1 MEWIFSVALS
11 LHVGME
17 ADYNAVHPH
26 VRVQQEHF
34 IAGAYYNSM
43 DKISAYGGYRQEYD
57 LFGVEVG
64 AVTGYK
70 WSDKTSISPYFR
82 VTYDDYFMSP
92 VPLGDDP
99 GVVIGYEYKF

>member
-43 DKISAYGGYRQEYD
+43 NKISAYGGYRQEYD

-70 WSDKTSISPYFR
+70 WSDKTSVTPYFR

-92 VPLGDDP
+92 VPIGGDP

>member
-43 DKISAYGGYRQEYD
+43 NKISAYGGYRQEYN

-70 WSDKTSISPYFR
+70 WSDKTSVTPYFR

-92 VPLGDDP
+92 VPLGGDT

>member
-1 MEWIFSVALS
+1 
-11 LHVGME
+11 ME

-43 DKISAYGGYRQEYD
+43 NKISAYGGYRQEYD

-70 WSDKTSISPYFR
+70 WSDKTSVTPYFR

-92 VPLGDDP
+92 VPLGGDT